1 MPPLSNHDQKHLTRM
16 FVQEHRVNALFNQ
29 LIRSIAPELRK
40 WREHPHKSVWVR
52 NQQIEKAIDRALIE
66 FKTLLEDEIK
76 ANQGKAWADAILKN
90 DRFVE
95 KYIKS
100 MALSITV
107 KDGMFLR
114 NMDALTALQNRIDNG
129 LTISD
134 KVWKIAGQTKGHV
147 ELFLESGLSTGRSAE
162 EIGRDVRQLLQ
173 NPDKRF
179 RRIRDKNG
187 KLVASEPMKKYHP
200 GKGVYRSSR
209 MNAVRLT
216 ATETNM
222 GYRMSDAER
231 WKQLDF
237 VLGFEVRRSPNAHKC
252 DVCDPLVGK
261 YPKGFIFSGWHPF
274 CICMG
279 IPIVMGH
286 DDFADYLLTDEI
298 PKQKYVENIPANA
311 QKWMDGFMKNNPK
324 NPPLFYK
331 LNKEMYK

>member
-1 MPPLSNHDQKHLTRM
+1 M

-29 LIRSIAPELRK
+29 LIRNIAPELRK
-40 WREHPHKSVWVR
+40 YKEHEHKSVWVR
-52 NQQIEKAIDRALIE
+52 NQMVEKAVERHLLNFKEALE
-66 FKTLLEDEIK
+66 KQIK
-76 ANQGKAWADAILKN
+76 DNQSKAWIEGVIKN
-90 DRFVE
+90 DKIVE
-95 KYIKS
+95 RYIKGMS
-100 MALSITV
+100 LSETV
-107 KDGMFLR
+107 KRGMFSR
-114 NMDALTALQNRIDNG
+114 NLDALKALQNRIDNG
-129 LTISD
+129 LSLSD
-134 KVWKIAGQTKGHV
+134 RVWNITKQTKGHV

-162 EIGRDVRQLLQ
+162 EIGRDVRQVLQ

-179 RRIRDKNG
+179 RRIRDKQGN
-187 KLVASEPMKKYHP
+187 LVASEPMKNYHP
-200 GKGVYRSSR
+200 GRGVYRSSR

-231 WKQLDF
+231 WSQLDF

-274 CICMG
+274 CVCMG
-279 IPIVMGH
+279 IPILMDH
-286 DDFADYLLTDEI
+286 DDFADYLITDEV
-298 PKQKYVENIPANA
+298 PKQKFIQSIPTNA

-331 LNKEMYK
+331 LNKKMYK